1 VTQSASNVPLVL
13 EIWTCFGRFR
23 YFNIIINEL
32 VKEVLL
38 ADPFEIRVSGE
49 KTLKK
54 SRQPAPH
61 FAILTSW
68 VLNLWSLTNFS

>member
-54 SRQPAPH
+54 SRQLASH
-61 FAILTSW
+61 FAILTS
-68 VLNLWSLTNFS
+68 